1 MIHET
6 IAKLRLLEVDHDP
19 AGWPGVR
26 MREITQVLDWLE
38 SVTADRD
45 ELAKQKGEL
54 LDEISK
60 LRDELA
66 DARRQLD
73 DFEEASDID
82 DEEESEIDPPNADG
96 SIFVSQIDLLGAIWK
111 HLAAKHGKTLSL
123 CSRHVNATIAAAD
136 DIVRELRT
144 PVRLTREGMG
154 LDAWFSS
161 DDTGLSSQYLAS
173 VLSDRGLIE
182 NNHPHDPT
190 DFGRSKRLLDAV
202 PELRAKLPRLA
213 DAKHGPVWNAIYS
226 NWVELE
232 NLYDEERPTGQAP
245 KLSARMKEIITH
257 AGVATY
263 GNS

>member
-73 DFEEASDID
+73 DFEEASDLD

-182 NNHPHDPT
+182 NNHPHDIA
-190 DFGRSKRLLDAV
+190 DFGRCVRLLDAV
-202 PELRAKLPRLA
+202 PELRAKLPRLS
-213 DAKHGPVWNAIYS
+213 DVKHGRVWTAIYEY
-226 NWVELE
+226 WAELE
-232 NLYDEERPTGQAP
+232 LLYREEYPSGSCPRCYNLMNQ
-245 KLSARMKEIITH
+245 IITE
-257 AGVATY
+257 AWMPF
-263 GNS
+263 

>member
-6 IAKLRLLEVDHDP
+6 IAKLRLLEVDHEPDSWP
-19 AGWPGVR
+19 AVR

-38 SVTADRD
+38 SVTVDRD
-45 ELAKQKGEL
+45 ERAKQKGEL
-54 LDEISK
+54 LYEIGV
-60 LRDELA
+60 LRA
-66 DARRQLD
+66 DALRKRD
-73 DFEEASDID
+73 DSEESSDLD
-82 DEEESEIDPPNADG
+82 DEEESEIDPPSADG
-96 SIFVSQIDLLGAIWK
+96 SIFVGQIDLLVAIWK

-190 DFGRSKRLLDAV
+190 DFGRCVRLLDAV
-202 PELRAKLPRLA
+202 PELRAKLPRLS
-213 DAKHGPVWNAIYS
+213 DVKHGRVWTAIYEY
-226 NWVELE
+226 WAELE
-232 NLYDEERPTGQAP
+232 LLYREESPSGSCPRCYNLMNQ
-245 KLSARMKEIITH
+245 IITE
-257 AGVATY
+257 AWAPF
-263 GNS
+263 